1 MSFLFHNIEYLANDG
16 KTRPVNEV
24 NFRTASIDDDVI
36 TELNSDGSEG
46 ASITQTII
54 SESCKS
60 VFSKLNQINLSVDS
74 CDNDNGSPPRSS
86 DFPLIIIGLSKSAP
100 TSTPEERVNSP
111 TISTDVYE
119 NNKTNLNNNI
129 LEFVIYQISLLIVM
143 PKHFIEFENDMKSL
157 EFKNIYSY

>member
-1 MSFLFHNIEYLANDG
+1 MSFLFHNIEDLANDG
-16 KTRPVNEV
+16 KTRPVNDV

-100 TSTPEERVNSP
+100 TSTPEEKINSS
-111 TISTDVYE
+111 TASTDVYE
-119 NNKTNLNNNI
+119 NDLTLSNETNINNKVLY
-129 LEFVIYQISLLIVM
+129 LFYLKYL
-143 PKHFIEFENDMKSL
+143 
-157 EFKNIYSY
+157 Y